1 MENQNQ
7 SSTENQQ
14 QQVVEQIPEIKVVK
28 ARIENFLQQESEVDG
43 ILLTVNVVLPTAY
56 NAQEVIDYLRY
67 KVKEINKENKNLR

>member
-67 KVKEINKENKNLR
+67 KVKEINKENKI

>member
-43 ILLTVNVVLPTAY
+43 ILLTVNVVLPIAY

-67 KVKEINKENKNLR
+67 KVKEINKENKI